1 VIWKFEKNGTFSV
14 KSTYNALTNCDGGQP
29 FKHIWKSKIP
39 AKIKIFLWSVANE
52 AILTKD
58 NLLKRRWRGDPLCY
72 FCHQPETT
80 NHLLFT
86 CSTARSYGLLFPLAS
101 GQLIFLLAL
110 NRAGGGV
117 RGGFLMETNF
127 MLLALQLSVG
137 PFGKC
142 GIRYA
147 LTGKSFIILLK

>member
-1 VIWKFEKNGTFSV
+1 
-14 KSTYNALTNCDGGQP
+14 
-29 FKHIWKSKIP
+29 
-39 AKIKIFLWSVANE
+39 
-52 AILTKD
+52 
-58 NLLKRRWRGDPLCY
+58 
-72 FCHQPETT
+72 
-80 NHLLFT
+80 LLFLSSRII
-86 CSTARSYGLLFPLAS
+86 CSRGAGVVILFAIFVINLRQLTISCLHALLLRSYGLLFPLAS